1 MNIKQAAEMFGLS
14 ADALRYYEKVG
25 VIPPVTRN
33 EVGYRD
39 YQTNDLNWIYLAKHM
54 REAGLSVE
62 LLTEFCRLSQLKE
75 VEPIE
80 DAQKEI
86 LAKQLATLD
95 EKLENLHET
104 RELLQYKLD
113 TYDEH
118 LAQFRAGEMTEDKIE
133 KLWERKSKIRN

>member
-54 REAGLSVE
+54 REAGLSVD
-62 LLTEFCRLSQLKE
+62 LLTEFCRLAQLKE
-75 VEPIE
+75 VEPVE
-80 DAQKEI
+80 EAQKEI

-95 EKLENLHET
+95 EKLEKMQET